1 MLMMRYTLIDSVR
14 CVSQRDNSI
23 AGCGVCVR
31 EGAPTISV
39 PFSQS
44 PGRIVKSQAGLDFI
58 YVAGHYC
65 LIVVDVLLKASGIT
79 PRSSELSSFFFF
91 QAEDGIRDLIVT
103 GVQTC
108 ALPIYGER
116 GHVQDPHRGRPVV
129 GLLRGR
135 VAGGALRAHGGDYV
149 RGTED
154 PDPLAPRRRAA
165 QIGRASCRER
175 V

>member
-1 MLMMRYTLIDSVR
+1 MTTCVLCAYAHDDSVT
-14 CVSQRDNSI
+14 SLPS
-23 AGCGVCVR
+23 
-31 EGAPTISV
+31 APESL
-39 PFSQS
+39 
-44 PGRIVKSQAGLDFI
+44 GAGLSVYYSSPRCCDMCCSFFI
-58 YVAGHYC
+58 ASSRWHTTSDRDWSS
-65 LIVVDVLLKASGIT
+65 DVC
-79 PRSSELSSFFFF
+79 SSDLTSFFFF

>member
-1 MLMMRYTLIDSVR
+1 MGVLWLSKFPLIL
-14 CVSQRDNSI
+14 
-23 AGCGVCVR
+23 CGV
-31 EGAPTISV
+31 IW
-39 PFSQS
+39 
-44 PGRIVKSQAGLDFI
+44 
-58 YVAGHYC
+58 
-65 LIVVDVLLKASGIT
+65 LIVYSFFSSRRRHTRSDRDLSSDVC
-79 PRSSELSSFFFF
+79 SSDLSSFFFF